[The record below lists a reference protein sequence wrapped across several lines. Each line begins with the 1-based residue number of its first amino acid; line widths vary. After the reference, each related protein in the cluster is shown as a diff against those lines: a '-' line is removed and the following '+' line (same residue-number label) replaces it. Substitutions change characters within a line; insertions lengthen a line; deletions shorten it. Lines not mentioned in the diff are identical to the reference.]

1 MVTLNG
7 LEKKFG
13 NQHIL
18 RNITHT
24 FEAGSKTVVLGSNGS
39 GKSTLIKIL
48 SGAVE
53 ASNNPPKYNFNSPI
67 AANEA
72 GKHCSMV
79 APYMALNP
87 MFTLKETLRFHDL
100 MCGFEETVQLS
111 KWIDIAGLNKHQE
124 KRIQTYSSGML
135 QRVRLLLAIASS
147 RTLLLL
153 DEPTSN
159 LDKEGIQFYHQLIQE
174 FALGKTIIVAS
185 NYVEREYGF
194 CDSELI
200 LEKHY

>member
-1 MVTLNG
+1 
-7 LEKKFG
+7 
-13 NQHIL
+13 
-18 RNITHT
+18 
-24 FEAGSKTVVLGSNGS
+24 
-39 GKSTLIKIL
+39 
-48 SGAVE
+48 
-53 ASNNPPKYNFNSPI
+53 
-67 AANEA
+67 
-72 GKHCSMV
+72 
-79 APYMALNP
+79 
-87 MFTLKETLRFHDL
+87 

-111 KWIDIAGLNKHQE
+111 KLIDIAGLNKHQE

-174 FALGKTIIVAS
+174 FAIGKTIIVAS
-185 NYVEREYGF
+185 NYVEREYAF